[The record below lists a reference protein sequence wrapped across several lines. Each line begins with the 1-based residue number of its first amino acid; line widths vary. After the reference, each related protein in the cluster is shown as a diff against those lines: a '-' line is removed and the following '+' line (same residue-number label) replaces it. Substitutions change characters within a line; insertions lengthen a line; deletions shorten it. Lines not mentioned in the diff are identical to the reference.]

1 MHRRLHEFSQHGVV
15 IDDLHG
21 PSAQD
26 IRRAH
31 NHRIS
36 NGIGHYQGF
45 IDSQGDAVPRLFKLQ
60 LLEHLLEPLAIF
72 GQVDGI
78 RRGPK
83 DGGAGLLQRNCEIER
98 GLPAELNDHPERL
111 LRLENVQDIL
121 ARERFEVELIG
132 RVVVGGNGFRI
143 GVDHDRFDVFL
154 PQREG
159 RVNTAVVEFDALADA
174 VGAATQDHHLGT
186 VGGPGFVFRF
196 VGGIVIG
203 SVGFKFGRTGIH
215 QFVDRFDA
223 VSEALLPHRF
233 LVHAAERCQS
243 DIREAPRLGETE
255 SLGIVEER
263 PGFGRLANVLFHVE
277 QLFEVIEKPR
287 INGGQ
292 MVDFSNGQ
300 PQLQGF
306 TDLKEALGIGAPQT
320 LFELFEIVAADV
332 GRWVAESIAADLERT
347 DGLLERF
354 LEGAPDGHGF
364 THGFHGGR
372 QEIFGFGEL
381 FEGEAGHLDD
391 AVVDGGLE

>member
-1 MHRRLHEFSQHGVV
+1 
-15 IDDLHG
+15 
-21 PSAQD
+21 
-26 IRRAH
+26 
-31 NHRIS
+31 
-36 NGIGHYQGF
+36 
-45 IDSQGDAVPRLFKLQ
+45 
-60 LLEHLLEPLAIF
+60 
-72 GQVDGI
+72 
-78 RRGPK
+78 
-83 DGGAGLLQRNCEIER
+83 
-98 GLPAELNDHPERL
+98 
-111 LRLENVQDIL
+111 
-121 ARERFEVELIG
+121 
-132 RVVVGGNGFRI
+132 
-143 GVDHDRFDVFL
+143 
-154 PQREG
+154 
-159 RVNTAVVEFDALADA
+159 
-174 VGAATQDHHLGT
+174 
-186 VGGPGFVFRF
+186 
-196 VGGIVIG
+196 
-203 SVGFKFGRTGIH
+203 
-215 QFVDRFDA
+215 

-263 PGFGRLANVLFHVE
+263 PGFGHLANVLFHVE

-292 MVDFSNGQ
+292 VVDFSNGQ

-320 LFELFEIVAADV
+320 LFELLEIVAADV

-391 AVVDGGLE
+391 AVVDGGLERGPCLPRDIVRQFIQGIADCQLGGDLGDGKAGGLGGQGR